1 MLKRLTG
8 LFLILAMIMMQIPG
22 TNAGTGAA
30 EGAETAVFKNGEE
43 ETAASG
49 EEETVGSGE
58 EETAGSGEEEGTTII
73 SYSDEQL
80 VVGNP
85 TPMEGNFFTDM
96 WGTCT
101 SDMDV
106 RELLNAYNLVYWQQE
121 EGVFAENPDVVSGII
136 VMDDEQGNK
145 TYVLTLYR
153 DLYFSD
159 GTPITAKDYAFSILL
174 QISPL
179 ITRLGGKPARE
190 DYILGYHAYANG
202 NVKELAGLRV
212 IADDELMITIS
223 AEFSTFFFDLGLLN
237 CYPFPIH
244 IIAPGCEVKDE
255 GNGAYID
262 GEFTVSLLEKTILDP
277 ETGYRSHPSV
287 VSGPYMLT
295 SYDGES
301 AEFEINPYYK
311 GDEGRDA
318 PMIKKLKLVSVKNDE
333 MIEKLTGGEVGLLNK
348 VARADVITEG
358 TSLIGSGEYIM
369 TSYPRVGMSF
379 TAFCCERPTVSSKT
393 VRQAIAFCMDR
404 DSLIADYTGS
414 YGIRIDGYYGLGQ
427 WMYQMVSG
435 TMGYPVQEPE
445 DESAAAQKAYE
456 EETAAWEALSMDVV
470 SAYTLDVEKANELLD
485 QDGWTLN
492 EQGQPRSEGEIRCRE
507 TDGTLIPLKLKL
519 AVAKDNTISESFAKH
534 FVPYLAQAGIELEII
549 NISMKDLLDQYYHRS
564 ERTVDMLYLGTSFDT
579 MFDPEPYFRPVKEN
593 QTTWNYTEV
602 NDEALH
608 KATMDLRRTAPGNA
622 LEYCQKWLEFQKCFM
637 DSVPMIPL
645 YSNVYFDF
653 SSGILHNY
661 HPSENVGW
669 SQAILSSFL
678 SDRDDPEE
686 EDTGE
691 EEELGE
697 DEMIF
702 DE

>member
-1 MLKRLTG
+1 MIKRLTG

-22 TNAGTGAA
+22 MTVGTGAA
-30 EGAETAVFKNGEE
+30 EDAEAVFFED
-43 ETAASG
+43 
-49 EEETVGSGE
+49 GE
-58 EETAGSGEEEGTTII
+58 EETAGSGEEEGAAFK

-96 WGTCT
+96 WGTNT

-106 RELLNAYNLVYWQQE
+106 RELLNAYNLVYWNQE
-121 EGVFAENPDVVSGII
+121 EGVFAVNPDVVSGTM
-136 VMDDEQGNK
+136 VMDDGEGNK

-153 DLYFSD
+153 DLRYSD
-159 GTPITAKDYAFSILL
+159 GTAITARDYAFSILL

-179 ITRLGGKPARE
+179 VVELGGKPARQ
-190 DYILGYHAYANG
+190 DYILGYHAYAKG
-202 NVKELAGLRV
+202 DVKELAGLRV
-212 IADDELMITIS
+212 IADDELMITIP

-237 CYPFPIH
+237 CYPCPIH

-255 GNGAYID
+255 GNGAFIEGD
-262 GEFTVSLLEKTILDP
+262 FTVSLLEETILDP

-287 VSGPYMLT
+287 VSGPYVLT

-301 AEFEINPYYK
+301 AEFEVNPYYK
-311 GDEGRDA
+311 GDVGGNA
-318 PMIKKLKLVSVKNDE
+318 PMIKKLKLVCVKNEE
-333 MIEKLTGGEVGLLNK
+333 MIEKLASGEVGLLNK
-348 VARADVITEG
+348 VARADIITEG
-358 TSLIGSGEYIM
+358 TALVGSGEYIM
-369 TSYPRVGMSF
+369 TNYPRVGMTF
-379 TAFCCERPTVSSKT
+379 TAFCCEKPTVSSKA
-393 VRQAIAFCMDR
+393 VRQAVSYCMDR
-404 DSLIADYTGS
+404 DSIIADYTGS

-427 WMYQMVSG
+427 WMYQMISG
-435 TMGYPVQEPE
+435 TVGYPVQEPE
-445 DESAAAQKAYE
+445 DESADAQKAYE
-456 EETAAWEALSMDVV
+456 EELAAWEKLSMDVV
-470 SAYTLDVEKANELLD
+470 PSYTLDVEKANELLD

-519 AVAKDNTISESFAKH
+519 AVAKDNTISESFAKY
-534 FVPYLAQAGIELEII
+534 FTPYLAQAGIELEIVK
-549 NISMKDLLDQYYHRS
+549 ISMKDLLDQYYHRS

-602 NDEALH
+602 NDEVLH
-608 KATMDLRRTAPGNA
+608 KSTIDMRCTAPGNA

-653 SSGILHNY
+653 SSGVLHHYYPNE
-661 HPSENVGW
+661 SVSW
-669 SQAILSSFL
+669 SRAILSSFL
-678 SDRDDPEE
+678 SDQDDPEE
-686 EDTGE
+686 EEETDE